1 MMRLLILFIVCS
13 PLLVAGT
20 VAAAEKEP
28 IIKVVRVEP
37 LQFNAVTGLT
47 IEPILEDAAGDYYS
61 FEYRWFLN
69 GEESLFETT
78 EKFPGE
84 LLRRDDEISVE
95 VTPIDSSGNK
105 LAPYVTL
112 PLRAVNASP
121 AIGSVP
127 PTRFS
132 NQGFRY
138 RVAATDPDGDTVS
151 YHLEEGPENMLIDSS
166 TGELTWVF
174 EQLPEGSFPVL
185 IVAEDNFGGR
195 AEQRFELNLSFV
207 PKGEAKNE

>member
-13 PLLVAGT
+13 LLLFVETVVAT
-20 VAAAEKEP
+20 EKEL

-47 IEPILEDAAGDYYS
+47 IEPVLEEVTEDYT

-95 VTPIDSSGNK
+95 VTPIDYSGNK

-121 AIGSVP
+121 AISSVP

-138 RVAATDPDGDTVS
+138 RVAATDPDGDSVS
-151 YHLEEGPENMLIDSS
+151 YHLEESPEGMLIDSS
-166 TGELTWVF
+166 TGELTWMF

-207 PKGEAKNE
+207 PKGAEKNE